1 MYISNTLTP
10 RQYKIL
16 ALHCMSHG
24 IGYRST
30 KSHKLVTG
38 RVSYQQIDK
47 LERLEESLPR
57 EVTQ

>member
-1 MYISNTLTP
+1 M
-10 RQYKIL
+10 
-16 ALHCMSHG
+16 CHG

-30 KSHKLVTG
+30 KSHKLVTTN
-38 RVSYQQIDK
+38 RITYQQIDQ